1 MGAERRT
8 GGQVAGW
15 VLVAVGATL
24 TLLAFV
30 DRRPSRAPFAKHEP
44 ELLVRA
50 VPVAKNFT
58 FVKAPYPFD
67 RQAWP
72 YERLPGGQLQL
83 REGAE

>member
-1 MGAERRT
+1 MAAAGRT
-8 GGQVAGW
+8 GGRLAGW
-15 VLVAVGATL
+15 VLVAVGGAL

-30 DRRPSRAPFAKHEP
+30 EKRPSQVPFTKHEP

-67 RQAWP
+67 RQPWP

-83 REGAE
+83 REQAE